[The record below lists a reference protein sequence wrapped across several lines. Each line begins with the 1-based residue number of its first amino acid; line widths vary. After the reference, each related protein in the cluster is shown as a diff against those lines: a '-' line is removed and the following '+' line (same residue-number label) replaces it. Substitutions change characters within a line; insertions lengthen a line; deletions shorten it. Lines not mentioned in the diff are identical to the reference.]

1 MAKTT
6 DCFRSFSSYLNDS
19 MCMVMNYVIYNFFKR
34 FLQSV
39 FDLVLSILKDKVRKT
54 LTTAGAT
61 TDSPPSVELYVLS
74 FASPSRIGF
83 ISSASVGSNSVSTI
97 QWKKSNFLSNFPE
110 LNNHLKYKIDRK
122 IFVSL

>member
-34 FLQSV
+34 F
-39 FDLVLSILKDKVRKT
+39 FLSILKDKVRKT